1 MYIFEINVM
10 NEFRII
16 DKWFRTIYKY
26 KPYTSYIIKTR
37 NNFIWNIV
45 NRNRLYMKK
54 FSLLEKTEINS

>member
-26 KPYTSYIIKTR
+26 KLYTSYIIKTR

-54 FSLLEKTEINS
+54 FFLLEKTEINS

>member
-1 MYIFEINVM
+1 M

-26 KPYTSYIIKTR
+26 KLCTSYIIKTR

-54 FSLLEKTEINS
+54 FFLLEKIEINS

>member
-1 MYIFEINVM
+1 M

-26 KPYTSYIIKTR
+26 KLCTSYIIKTR

-54 FSLLEKTEINS
+54 FFLLAKTEILKVSVSFLFF